1 MLEVISS
8 SLFGFWFGLLG
19 QAPAPLEAV
28 VPVSWE
34 EAEIF
39 VLPTEPDPTVE
50 AIVEEYLQRLQAR
63 GIAGE
68 RQGIWLQS
76 EWAELARHQETTP
89 APAASL
95 TKIATTLA
103 ALSKWGLDHQFVTAI
118 YATGPL
124 EHGVLQ
130 GDLVV
135 QGSGDPLFV
144 WEEAIA
150 LGNALEE
157 LGIRQ
162 VQGNLVIVGKLAMNF
177 KSDPLV
183 AGQLLQQGLNSR
195 LWPAAVQE
203 QYRRLPPG
211 TPRPSVAIAGK
222 VQLRDSLAEG
232 SQLLLQHKSLTLAD
246 LLKQMNIYSNNA
258 MSEMLAQ
265 GVGGAAVVAQV
276 AAEAADI
283 APAEIQFVN
292 GSGLSVDNRL
302 SPRAA
307 ANLFIAL
314 ERQLAGSAVK
324 VADLF
329 PVAGRDRQGTMQWR
343 SIPPGIAIKT
353 GTLAQVSALAGV
365 IPTQERGHVW
375 FAILNRG
382 GNIEKFRAEQD
393 RLLQRL
399 AQHWQLVPDGIATQ
413 TSDRVYLGDP
423 SRNLQGE

>member
-1 MLEVISS
+1 MNFLN
-8 SLFGFWFGLLG
+8 LAAAGLLVAFLG
-19 QAPAPLEAV
+19 QPPATLEPVPL
-28 VPVSWE
+28 VSWQQAKIFDLPTQPDAAV
-34 EAEIF
+34 AEI
-39 VLPTEPDPTVE
+39 VAD
-50 AIVEEYLQRLQAR
+50 YLDRLAA
-63 GIAGE
+63 AGFDRE
-68 RQGIWLQS
+68 QQGIWIQS
-76 EWAELARHQETTP
+76 EWAYLGQFQEAMP
-89 APAASL
+89 ASAASL
-95 TKIATTLA
+95 TKVATTLA
-103 ALSKWGLDHQFVTAI
+103 ALEQWGADHRFETRL
-118 YATGPL
+118 YSLGSL
-124 EHGVLQ
+124 ENGVLQ
-130 GDLVV
+130 GDLIVE
-135 QGSGDPLFV
+135 GGGDPLFV
-144 WEEAIA
+144 WEEVIA
-150 LGNALEE
+150 LGNKLNK

-162 VQGNLVIVGKLAMNF
+162 VTGNLIITGNFYANF
-177 KSDPLV
+177 KTEPLV
-183 AGQLLQQGLNSR
+183 SGELLKQGLDEGKWN
-195 LWPAAVQE
+195 PAVE
-203 QYRRLPPG
+203 KQYQALPPG
-211 TPRPSVAIAGK
+211 TARPQVTIDGSVQ
-222 VQLRDSLAEG
+222 VQDVLPAN
-232 SQLLLQHKSLTLAD
+232 SQLLLRHQSLTLTE